1 MKNRKRN
8 TSYAKKFQK
17 WQKNLGPAQSS
28 FLILVI
34 IVAALFA
41 AKQVQTYRERALY
54 QRVERH
60 ITAYADEAARL
71 APSNKKSAN
80 FCSYS
85 SAKYERGSLSCTV
98 QVDVMF
104 NKVTEAEVNQI
115 LLSAKQLETK
125 LPWKFEYDNT
135 SQNDDRPYIKTVRVY
150 SYKYLTCGP
159 SAYITS
165 DEEGKAVYNEGKT
178 QLTLTIDCTGP
189 ALKEYY

>member
-1 MKNRKRN
+1 
-8 TSYAKKFQK
+8 
-17 WQKNLGPAQSS
+17 
-28 FLILVI
+28 LILVI

-135 SQNDDRPYIKTVRVY
+135 SQNDDRLYIKTVRVY

>member
-1 MKNRKRN
+1 MKNRKRK
-8 TSYAKKFQK
+8 TSYAKQFQK

-28 FLILVI
+28 LLILVI
-34 IVAALFA
+34 IIAVLFA

-54 QRVERH
+54 QRVQKH
-60 ITAYADEAARL
+60 IIAYADEAARI
-71 APSNKKSAN
+71 APSNKKTTN

-98 QVDVMF
+98 QVDVIF
-104 NKVTEAEVNQI
+104 NNVTETEVNRI
-115 LLSAKQLETK
+115 LQSAKNLEAK

-135 SQNDDRPYIKTVRVY
+135 SQNENRPYIKTVRVY

-159 SAYITS
+159 SAYTSS
-165 DEEGKAVYNEGKT
+165 DEEGNAVYKEGKT
-178 QLTLTIDCTGP
+178 QFTLTIDCTGP